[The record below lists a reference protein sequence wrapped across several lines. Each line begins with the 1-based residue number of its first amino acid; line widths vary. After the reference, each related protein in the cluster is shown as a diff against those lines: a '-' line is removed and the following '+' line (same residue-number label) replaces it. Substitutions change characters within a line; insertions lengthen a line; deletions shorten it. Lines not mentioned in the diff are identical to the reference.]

1 MGDCFDAVTY
11 VGVGT
16 TFFGGHAVQ
25 AAENDT
31 VKVNEQQAYSQ
42 APQSELRVPTV
53 EEAPSSAAPQST
65 ATSGAQQSQAA
76 ASIAASAPVSQ
87 ASTDSQPS
95 MTSQAQPSQTAASPV
110 AASQPVASEQPSTT
124 AAATKAPDLTT
135 IIDSLTAAQSDNLDA
150 YNNYQV
156 IETLSSGDRSN
167 ATLAGYLSQAAA
179 AAIAADSNYSVASTA
194 AGSVASLSET
204 AANYASEF
212 AQGSNAVNSA
222 TAAVK
227 SNAVLASG
235 YAAAATSAAT
245 AAGKNGTAE
254 ELTQY
259 AKMRVQPLRQ
269 LQLQQ
274 LRSKTRS
281 VQPLQNIMQLFQPFR
296 RRQQVI
302 RKLLLQELRQTWH
315 S

>member
-1 MGDCFDAVTY
+1 MQMKSKKAQPIEFDQKNVVKLYKRHKQWVT
-11 VGVGT
+11 VSTPLLMLGVGT

-42 APQSELRVPTV
+42 APQSELRVPTI

-95 MTSQAQPSQTAASPV
+95 MTSQPNASQAQPSQTAASPV

-212 AQGSNAVNSA
+212 A
-222 TAAVK
+222 
-227 SNAVLASG
+227 
-235 YAAAATSAAT
+235 
-245 AAGKNGTAE
+245 
-254 ELTQY
+254 
-259 AKMRVQPLRQ
+259 
-269 LQLQQ
+269 
-274 LRSKTRS
+274 
-281 VQPLQNIMQLFQPFR
+281 
-296 RRQQVI
+296 
-302 RKLLLQELRQTWH
+302 
-315 S
+315 